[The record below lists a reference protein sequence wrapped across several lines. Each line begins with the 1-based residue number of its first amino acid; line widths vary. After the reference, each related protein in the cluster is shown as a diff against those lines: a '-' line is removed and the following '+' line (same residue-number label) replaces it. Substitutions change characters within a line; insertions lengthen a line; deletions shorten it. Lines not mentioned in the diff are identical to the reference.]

1 MAAETIK
8 EKPKTKR
15 QQLRTVS
22 QSKKRIEEIGEEMHS
37 VSLEIFKV
45 KGIYGPKSKEHLAL
59 REKLHKL
66 NDERVA
72 LGYSKDNNVTITD
85 EDKEAIRQRNAE
97 RKRQREEK
105 RNGGEKIKRIHRS
118 KEDDE

>member
-8 EKPKTKR
+8 EKPKSRR
-15 QQLRTVS
+15 QQLIETS
-22 QSKKRIEEIGEEMHS
+22 QNKKRIEEIGEEMHN
-37 VSLEIFKV
+37 VSNDIFRAR
-45 KGIYGPKSKEHLAL
+45 GIYGPRSKEHLAL

-66 NDERVA
+66 NDERIA
-72 LGYSKDNNVTITD
+72 LGYSKDNKIKITD
-85 EDKEAIRQRNAE
+85 EDKEAARQRKAE
-97 RKRQREEK
+97 RKRIREEK

>member
-8 EKPKTKR
+8 EKSKSRR
-15 QQLRTVS
+15 QQLLEVS
-22 QSKKRIEEIGEEMHS
+22 QNKKRIEEISEEITAMI
-37 VSLEIFKV
+37 LEIFRI
-45 KGIYGPKSKEHLAL
+45 KGIHGSNSKEHLAL

-66 NDERVA
+66 HDERTA
-72 LGYSKDNNVTITD
+72 LGYSKDNKVTITD
-85 EDKEAIRQRNAE
+85 EDKEAIRQRKAE

-105 RNGGEKIKRIHRS
+105 RNGGEKIKRIHHS